1 MICACERSK
10 DLVSNV
16 GPFIAGGAEVGQ
28 QSKKDSS
35 VSCVFYEPISRGYG
49 RT

>member
-28 QSKKDSS
+28 LW
-35 VSCVFYEPISRGYG
+35 SRTLIDLNDGAEH
-49 RT
+49 